1 MDIKNM
7 EKHVSILGTLFI
19 AYHIPSIIAALI
31 VFTAVVGGVIL
42 SGDPEAIGITTIVG
56 TSITFFLMLFAIP
69 GLICGI
75 GIIKRLKW
83 ARVFS
88 LIVGCLNLLSIPF
101 GTALG
106 IYTIWFM
113 ISDEAQVIFS
123 DKPLKSK

>member
-7 EKHVSILGTLFI
+7 EKHVPILGTLFI
-19 AYHIPSIIAALI
+19 AYHIPIIIAALI
-31 VFTAVVGGVIL
+31 VFTAVVGGGII

-75 GIIKRLKW
+75 GILKRLKW